1 MRYSPQS
8 SDGFTAV
15 ELLITILTA
24 AVFTIALYQLFIVAN
39 NSSTAVKQRAIASE
53 LAYSY
58 LRKYSGIDASPSWFT
73 CDTAS
78 GSSNTND
85 LTVNAQAQGQT
96 VASGNLSNVAGIP
109 GTVSYV
115 VKGVAPYGCSG
126 GNAGTPIKVQ
136 ASVTYGNSNTITHAT
151 LVGY

>member
-1 MRYSPQS
+1 MKYLPKS

-15 ELLITILTA
+15 ELLITILAA
-24 AVFTIALYQLFIVAN
+24 AVFTISLYQLFIVAN
-39 NSSTAVKQRAIASE
+39 SSSAAVKQRAIASE

-58 LRKYSGIDASPSWFT
+58 LRKYSGVDASPTWFT
-73 CDTAS
+73 CDTS
-78 GSSNTND
+78 NGSNNTND
-85 LTVNAQAQGQT
+85 LTKNSQAPGQT
-96 VASGNLSNVAGIP
+96 VTSGDLTNVAGIP
-109 GTVSYV
+109 GTVSYT

-126 GNAGTPIKVQ
+126 GNAGTPIRVQ

>member
-1 MRYSPQS
+1 MKYFSKS

-15 ELLITILTA
+15 ELLITILA
-24 AVFTIALYQLFIVAN
+24 AAIFTIALYQLFIVAN
-39 NSSTAVKQRAIASE
+39 SSSTAVKQRAIASE

-58 LRKYSGIDASPSWFT
+58 LRKYSGIDASPTWFT

-85 LTVNAQAQGQT
+85 LTVNSQAQGQT
-96 VASGNLSNVAGIP
+96 ATSGNLTDVAGIP
-109 GTVSYV
+109 GTVTYT

-126 GNAGTPIKVQ
+126 GNAGTPIRVQ
-136 ASVTYGNSNTITHAT
+136 ASVTYGNSNTVIHAT